1 MTNKSYRP
9 NWPIRLAG
17 VLLCMIMISVN
28 LLSGIYARY
37 SVTATASDSARVAKF
52 DIQCNVK
59 QGATEITKLLN
70 IDMTP
75 GATKTYTLEVA
86 NASEVAVNYTITAQL
101 LTNNLPLTME
111 LNGAA
116 EGTDGVWT
124 NSGSF
129 APNDATNKTYT
140 LKLVWPS
147 DQSSASLAG
156 EVDAVRVVVRAEQID

>member
-9 NWPIRLAG
+9 NWPMRLAA
-17 VLLCMIMISVN
+17 VLLCMTLISVN
-28 LLSGIYARY
+28 LLSGIYASY
-37 SVTATASDSARVAKF
+37 SVTATASDSARVARF

-101 LTNNLPLTME
+101 LTNNIPLTMV
-111 LNGAA
+111 LDGATKGANGVYA
-116 EGTDGVWT
+116 
-124 NSGSF
+124 NSGTF
-129 APNDATNKTYT
+129 EPNDASKTYT
-140 LKLVWPS
+140 LTLNWPGNY
-147 DQSSASLAG
+147 SSASLAG